1 MSFTGLLCGKDNG
14 GGGGEKKKSS
24 PLGKLDGEVSYL
36 QNQNTIYERGT

>member
-1 MSFTGLLCGKDNG
+1 MARTTEEEEEK
-14 GGGGEKKKSS
+14 KKKSS